1 MPGENRWMFGGVRTW
16 TGGTTKGKAEGEL
29 TSGAEA
35 RTCFTDLSGTTEI
48 INTYL
53 THATEKRPFVA

>member
-1 MPGENRWMFGGVRTW
+1 MFGGVRTW